1 MAEAP
6 IGEVTHYF
14 SRVGVAVLK
23 IDAPLHSGDW
33 IRIRGH
39 TTDLRQQ
46 IDSMEIEHRQIEE
59 ANPGD
64 DVAIK
69 VSDRVRVGDSVHR
82 DTGEAPA
89 AETGEPED

>member
-1 MAEAP
+1 MHEVP

-23 IDAPLHSGDW
+23 IAEPLRKGDW
-33 IRIRGH
+33 IRIHGH

-46 IDSMEIEHRQIEE
+46 IGSMEIEHRQMEE
-59 ANPGD
+59 AGPAE

-69 VSDRVRVGDSVHR
+69 VSDRVRVGDSVYR
-82 DTGEAPA
+82 DADDASTTEA
-89 AETGEPED
+89 AEE

>member
-1 MAEAP
+1 MHEVP

-23 IDAPLHSGDW
+23 ITEPLRKGDW
-33 IRIRGH
+33 ICIRGH

-46 IDSMEIEHRQIEE
+46 ISSMEIQHQQTEE
-59 ANPGD
+59 AGPAD

-69 VSDRVRVGDSVHR
+69 VSGRVRVGDSVYR
-82 DTGEAPA
+82 DAGDEPTTEA
-89 AETGEPED
+89 AEE